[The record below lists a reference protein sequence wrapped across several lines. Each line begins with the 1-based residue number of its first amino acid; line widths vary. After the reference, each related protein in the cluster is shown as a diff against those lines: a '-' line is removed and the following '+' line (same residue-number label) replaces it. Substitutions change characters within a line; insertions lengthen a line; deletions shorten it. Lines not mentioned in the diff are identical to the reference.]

1 MALALRINASLEN
14 RGMYLCVFIIREHY
28 RDQGPSHIK
37 TVMIVLRHT
46 EPLKEAPTR
55 RHSGLLHKNA
65 HKRTGL
71 WIRWRFPST
80 LLKYAVKYFCNTL
93 SP

>member
-1 MALALRINASLEN
+1 MAQALRINPPLES
-14 RGMYLCVFIIREHY
+14 RGMYLFIMSKHY
-28 RDQGPSHIK
+28 GNQRPSH
-37 TVMIVLRHT
+37 TGTIVIVQGHT
-46 EPLKEAPTR
+46 EHLKETQTHH
-55 RHSGLLHKNA
+55 HSGVTHTNTYTC
-65 HKRTGL
+65 TGL